1 MAARPGRCTHNV
13 SRLLGRSPGALQPVD
28 AHKVGQ
34 GGTAGQQRG
43 GLAAEE
49 GQQHAL
55 KKQRNGQA
63 FHAADG
69 GVRQLQRRS
78 TEPPSVW

>member
-1 MAARPGRCTHNV
+1 MRGLSGRCTHNV
-13 SRLLGRSPGALQPVD
+13 SRLLGRRLGALLSVD

-34 GGTAGQQRG
+34 GGTAWEQRG
-43 GLAAEE
+43 SVAAKE
-49 GQQHAL
+49 GQQHLL
-55 KKQRNGQA
+55 KEQCNRQA

-78 TEPPSVW
+78 K